1 MIIFYMDIYNNN
13 VQGWTIEIEEL
24 LEKMRRNAVILSNR
38 HRKNFYEYKG
48 FSKYFDIPIIIVSVF
63 GSSFSV
69 GAVGFISQ
77 EIVSLINCFIG
88 MLVTVLTS
96 IKLYLHLDDHLK
108 NELEMSKHFHSLALK
123 LFKILNLPRNQR
135 GTDGLYFLN
144 NKYGDYI
151 KLVEQ
156 SSLLRRYIIKDSL
169 LEIPYGFISDDD
181 INTEISDNSWNE
193 NNFFYWIL
201 TFLKFKK
208 KKEKIK
214 KISHISKKYNNKRM
228 VDNENDNL
236 YIIDKNKDKKD
247 EKKIDNETNNDNEN
261 IMYTVF

>member
-1 MIIFYMDIYNNN
+1 MDKYNN

-24 LEKMRRNAVILSNR
+24 LEKIRLNSVILSNR

-48 FSKYFDIPIIIVSVF
+48 FSKYFDIPIIVVSVF

-69 GAVGFISQ
+69 GATGIISQ
-77 EIVSLINCFIG
+77 EIVSLISCFIG

-96 IKLYLHLDDHLK
+96 VKLYLHLDDHLK

-156 SSLLRRYIIKDSL
+156 SALLRKYIIKDSL
-169 LEIPYGFISDDD
+169 LEIPYGFMSDDD
-181 INTEISDNSWNE
+181 ISSTDISIE
-193 NNFFYWIL
+193 NQSNHCSPFFSL
-201 TFLKFKK
+201 TSFFKFKK
-208 KKEKIK
+208 KGKRKSCIRKEKK
-214 KISHISKKYNNKRM
+214 
-228 VDNENDNL
+228 E
-236 YIIDKNKDKKD
+236 D
-247 EKKIDNETNNDNEN
+247 EKKNETNDVNFEDDNSFD
-261 IMYTVF
+261 IF

>member
-1 MIIFYMDIYNNN
+1 MDKYNN

-24 LEKMRRNAVILSNR
+24 LEKIRLNSVILSNR

-48 FSKYFDIPIIIVSVF
+48 FSKYFDIPIIVVSVF

-69 GAVGFISQ
+69 GATGIINQ
-77 EIVSLINCFIG
+77 QIVSLISCFIG

-96 IKLYLHLDDHLK
+96 VKLYLHLDDHLK

-156 SSLLRRYIIKDSL
+156 SALLRKYIIKDSL
-169 LEIPYGFISDDD
+169 LEIPYGFMSDDD
-181 INTEISDNSWNE
+181 ISSDMSIENSSNIRNT
-193 NNFFYWIL
+193 FFSL
-201 TFLKFKK
+201 TSFF
-208 KKEKIK
+208 KIK
-214 KISHISKKYNNKRM
+214 KSKEKKNSCIKKK
-228 VDNENDNL
+228 DNE
-236 YIIDKNKDKKD
+236 KNEEVKK
-247 EKKIDNETNNDNEN
+247 NEN
-261 IMYTVF
+261 TDITFTNEDDDNFDIF

>member
-1 MIIFYMDIYNNN
+1 MDKYNN

-24 LEKMRRNAVILSNR
+24 LEKIRLNSVILSNR

-69 GAVGFISQ
+69 GAVGFIRQ
-77 EIVSLINCFIG
+77 EIVSLISCSIG

-96 IKLYLHLDDHLK
+96 IKLYLHLDDNLK

-123 LFKILNLPRNQR
+123 LYKILNLPRNQR

-156 SSLLRRYIIKDSL
+156 SALLRKYIIKDSL
-169 LEIPYGFISDDD
+169 LEVPYGFISDDD
-181 INTEISDNSWNE
+181 ISSDITTNFSNNEYNYFYFLNSLFKRKKPVRNKNTTS
-193 NNFFYWIL
+193 
-201 TFLKFKK
+201 
-208 KKEKIK
+208 IK
-214 KISHISKKYNNKRM
+214 NQVHDY
-228 VDNENDNL
+228 
-236 YIIDKNKDKKD
+236 DKNKNIELTD
-247 EKKIDNETNNDNEN
+247 EKNETIDMNYMQDDNFN
-261 IMYTVF
+261 IF